1 MKKLSLLLLIFLSA
15 PSAYA
20 DERGTTTTIVPNST
34 VVTVVPNS
42 TVVTVVP
49 NSTTITLPPGVT
61 LPAGATLVPPP
72 GAGTAGTTTSAPT
85 TTTTTTSTFTVDVN
99 NLGALTPE
107 QRAAVE
113 SAMAKAEA
121 SAPQATQ
128 TSSGPN
134 IPSSIAGLTPEM
146 LSHLTPEQM
155 KLVEQAKS
163 TGSIPSELK
172 GMLANI
178 NDVPGDVYAKLSDQ
192 QKSILDSAR
201 ASGIL
206 DKAMINDILDGLTP
220 AEVKA
225 FTSGQSISTS
235 AVQKAA
241 AKRTITCVNGKK
253 TVTLVATSCPK
264 GFKKK

>member
-42 TVVTVVP
+42 T
-49 NSTTITLPPGVT
+49 TITLPPGVT

-72 GAGTAGTTTSAPT
+72 GAGTAV
-85 TTTTTTSTFTVDVN
+85 TTTTSTFTVDMN